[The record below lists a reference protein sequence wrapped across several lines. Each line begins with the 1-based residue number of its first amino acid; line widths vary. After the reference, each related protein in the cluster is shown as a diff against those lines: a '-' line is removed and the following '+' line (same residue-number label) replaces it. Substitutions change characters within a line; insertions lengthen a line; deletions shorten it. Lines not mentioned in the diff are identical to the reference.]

1 MDLPA
6 KKPEESLFGSKQFGW
21 GERTYIMGIVNVTAD
36 SFSGDGL
43 GADPEAALE
52 QARRFA
58 LEGADILDI
67 GGESTRPGSQ
77 PVSTREELDRVIPA
91 VRLISRNL
99 DIPVSVDTY
108 RREVAEE
115 ALKAGACIIN
125 DVWGLKKDPS
135 LFELAAKRPAGWV
148 ITSNQRENPAEDIMA
163 AVTSELRETALRLLG
178 LGVPARNIIIDP
190 GVGFGKTLA
199 QNLEIVR
206 RLSELKALNLPILL
220 GTSRKSLIGQVLDTP
235 PGERLEGTAATVAL
249 GIGGGADIVRVHDV
263 AYMKRVCRMS
273 DAVVRGKIWK

>member
-6 KKPEESLFGSKQFGW
+6 KKPAESLFGSKQFGW

-115 ALKAGACIIN
+115 ALKAGA
-125 DVWGLKKDPS
+125 
-135 LFELAAKRPAGWV
+135 
-148 ITSNQRENPAEDIMA
+148 
-163 AVTSELRETALRLLG
+163 
-178 LGVPARNIIIDP
+178 
-190 GVGFGKTLA
+190 
-199 QNLEIVR
+199 
-206 RLSELKALNLPILL
+206 
-220 GTSRKSLIGQVLDTP
+220 
-235 PGERLEGTAATVAL
+235 
-249 GIGGGADIVRVHDV
+249 
-263 AYMKRVCRMS
+263 
-273 DAVVRGKIWK
+273 